1 MPAERWIRIE
11 FPYEIKNIFREAFPA
26 AKYDGHRR
34 YWLVS
39 AAESV
44 RLQQWVEVVERSGV
58 LAAIATYQSAAM
70 SADEIAATRQMLDEL
85 RAKLADGA
93 TERERDKK
101 YQSRLARMRA
111 ELAVLRAELAAA
123 RVE

>member
-1 MPAERWIRIE
+1 
-11 FPYEIKNIFREAFPA
+11 
-26 AKYDGHRR
+26 
-34 YWLVS
+34 
-39 AAESV
+39 
-44 RLQQWVEVVERSGV
+44 V